1 VLLNQQE
8 NRAMLQEVNQNP
20 LDITLENF
28 QHVILEESKA
38 KIVMIQFWAP
48 WSEPCTELTP
58 LLQRIASEY
67 QNDLLYARVNCD
79 EQQEIAGQFGVRG
92 LPTVILVKD
101 GQPLDGF
108 AGPQEE
114 NQIREMLD
122 KHLPKAEDALLN
134 SALELVEQGNYH
146 EAFNFAKQAFE
157 LNNERPDIR
166 LMMADCYVEVGQAEL
181 AKKLLSQVKLAD
193 QDAKY
198 HAIQGKIE
206 LAEQAADSPE
216 IQQLQTEL
224 DADPENMDIKVK
236 LAVQLHQAHRNEEAL
251 ILLISVLRKDLGFGD
266 AKKITLDMINALPD
280 GDPLKSQYRRK
291 IYSLLY

>member
-1 VLLNQQE
+1 
-8 NRAMLQEVNQNP
+8 MLPEVNAVP
-20 LDITLENF
+20 LNITIENF
-28 QHVILEESKA
+28 QQVILEESKS
-38 KIVMIQFWAP
+38 KVVMIQFWAP
-48 WSEPCTELTP
+48 WSEPCQVLAP
-58 LLQRIASEY
+58 LLESVAAEY
-67 QNDLLYARVNCD
+67 PNDLLLARVNCD

-92 LPTVILVKD
+92 LPTVIMVRD

-114 NQIREMLD
+114 HQIREMLD
-122 KHLPKAEDALLN
+122 KHLPKAEDALLQ
-134 SALELVEQGNYH
+134 SAAQLVEQGNYH

-157 LNNERPDIR
+157 VNSERADIR

-181 AKKLLSQVKLAD
+181 AKKLLAQVKLAD

-198 HAIQGKIE
+198 HSIIGKIE

-216 IQQLQTEL
+216 IQQLQAEL
-224 DADPENMDIKVK
+224 NADPDNMELKVK
-236 LAVQLHQAHRNEEAL
+236 LAVQLHQAHRTEEAL
-251 ILLISVLRKDLGFGD
+251 MLLIAVLRKELGFAD

>member
-1 VLLNQQE
+1 MLPEANPNQI
-8 NRAMLQEVNQNP
+8 
-20 LDITLENF
+20 DINLENF
-28 QHVILEESKA
+28 QHVILEESKN
-38 KIVMIQFWAP
+38 KVVMIQFWAP
-48 WSEPCTELTP
+48 WSEPCSELAP
-58 LLQRIASEY
+58 VLNHIASEY
-67 QNDLLYARVNCD
+67 PQDLLPARVNCD
-79 EQQEIAGQFGVRG
+79 EQQEVAGQFGVRG

-101 GQPLDGF
+101 GQPIDGF

-122 KHLPKAEDALLN
+122 KHLPKAEDGLLA

-181 AKKLLSQVKLAD
+181 AKKLLEPITLAD
-193 QDAKY
+193 QDSHY
-198 HAIQGKIE
+198 HVIIGKIE

-216 IQQLQTEL
+216 IQQLQSEL
-224 DADPENMDIKVK
+224 DADPDNMDIKVK

-251 ILLISVLRKDLGFGD
+251 MLLLSVLQKELGFGD

-280 GDPLKSQYRRK
+280 GEPLKSQYRRK

>member
-1 VLLNQQE
+1 
-8 NRAMLQEVNQNP
+8 MLQEVNTNP
-20 LDITLENF
+20 VDITLENF
-28 QHVILEESKA
+28 QQIILEDSKT
-38 KIVMIQFWAP
+38 KVVMIQFWAP
-48 WSEPCTELTP
+48 WSEPCTELAP
-58 LLQRIASEY
+58 LLHRIASEY
-67 QNDLLYARVNCD
+67 PNDLLYARVNCD
-79 EQQEIAGQFGVRG
+79 EQQEIAGQFGIKG

-114 NQIREMLD
+114 RQIREMLD
-122 KHLPKAEDALLN
+122 KHLPKAEDDLLK
-134 SALELVEQGNYH
+134 SAAELVEQNNYH
-146 EAFNFAKQAFE
+146 EAFSFAKQAFE
-157 LNNERPDIR
+157 LNNERVDIR

-181 AKKLLSQVKLAD
+181 AKKLLEAVTLAD

-198 HAIQGKIE
+198 HSIVGKIE

-216 IQQLQTEL
+216 IQQLQAEL
-224 DADPENMDIKVK
+224 DADPDNMELKVK

-251 ILLISVLRKDLGFGD
+251 ILLLSVLRKDLGFGE

>member
-1 VLLNQQE
+1 
-8 NRAMLQEVNQNP
+8 MLPEVNANQI
-20 LDITLENF
+20 DITLENF
-28 QHVILEESKA
+28 QHVIVEESKA
-38 KIVMIQFWAP
+38 KVVMVQFWAP
-48 WSEPCTELTP
+48 WSEPCAELAP
-58 LLQRIASEY
+58 LLQSIASEY
-67 QNDLLYARVNCD
+67 PSDMVLTRVNCD

-122 KHLPKAEDALLN
+122 KHLPKAEDGFLQ
-134 SALELVEQGNYH
+134 SAIDLIEQGNYH
-146 EAFNFAKQAFE
+146 DAFSFAKKAFE
-157 LNNERPDIR
+157 LNNERIDIR
-166 LMMADCYVEVGQAEL
+166 LTIADCYVEIGQAEF
-181 AKKLLSQVKLAD
+181 AKNLLERVTLVD

-198 HAIQGKIE
+198 QSIMSKIE

-216 IQQLQTEL
+216 IKQLQVDLETDPDNMEL
-224 DADPENMDIKVK
+224 KVK
-236 LAVQLHQAHRNEEAL
+236 LAVQLHQAHRNDEAL
-251 ILLISVLRKDLGFGD
+251 ALLLSVLQKELSFGD
-266 AKKITLDMINALPD
+266 ARKITLDMINALPD